1 MDMTSTTTLIYTM
14 ISEQV
19 GHSVAE
25 NLRTILADASGEV
38 IAVGL
43 DENATRELVEML
55 AESEELPNVRLL
67 ARDDVLKWLRDDFML
82 ASTAAELREADVLE
96 LRAAAGRLG
105 DTLLVTEE
113 MVVSLLTPDDGQ
125 SAALVTDDEEF
136 VEAVHKRWND
146 LWEDGEQFDLRTP
159 TYSRVLE
166 TLADEFDSAME
177 ADFETVLESIA
188 DMDTDDWL
196 DEVAV
201 SLLVAAKHEQLLY
214 DISHWGEDADVASKA
229 TFSRKKTLLEEQGLL
244 ETEKVPIDVGRPRLR
259 LLLGDERLREADADE
274 LASVAHEMLP
284 AAPA

>member
-1 MDMTSTTTLIYTM
+1 MTSITTLIYTM
-14 ISEQV
+14 TSEHV
-19 GHSVAE
+19 GQSVAE

-55 AESEELPNVRLL
+55 AESEEPPSVRLL
-67 ARDDVLKWLRDDFML
+67 AGDDVLKWLRDDFML
-82 ASTAAELREADVLE
+82 ASTAAGLHEADILE
-96 LRAAAGRLG
+96 LRAAAERLD

-136 VEAVHKRWND
+136 VAAVRERWNN

-177 ADFETVLESIA
+177 ADFETVLETVA

-214 DISHWGEDADVASKA
+214 DISHWGEDAGVASKA
-229 TFSRKKTLLEEQGLL
+229 TFSRKKTQLEEQGLL

-259 LLLGDERLREADADE
+259 LLLGDERLREADTEE
-274 LASVAHEMLP
+274 LASVAHEMLS

>member
-1 MDMTSTTTLIYTM
+1 MTSKH
-14 ISEQV
+14 V
-19 GHSVAE
+19 GQSVAE

-55 AESEELPNVRLL
+55 AESEEPPNVRLL
-67 ARDDVLKWLRDDFML
+67 GGDDVLKWLRDDFML
-82 ASTAAELREADVLE
+82 ASTAAGLREADVLE
-96 LRAAAGRLG
+96 LRAAAERLD

-113 MVVSLLTPDDGQ
+113 MVVSLLTPGDGQ

-136 VEAVHKRWND
+136 VAAVRERWNY
-146 LWEDGEQFDLRTP
+146 LWGDGAQFDLRTP
-159 TYSRVLE
+159 AYSRVLE
-166 TLADEFDSAME
+166 TLADEFDSETE

-196 DEVAV
+196 NEVAV

-214 DISHWGEDADVASKA
+214 DISHWGEDAGVASKA
-229 TFSRKKTLLEEQGLL
+229 TFSRTKTRLEDQGLL

-259 LLLGDERLREADADE
+259 LLLGDERLREADAEE
-274 LASVAHEMLP
+274 LASVANEMLSV
-284 AAPA
+284 APA